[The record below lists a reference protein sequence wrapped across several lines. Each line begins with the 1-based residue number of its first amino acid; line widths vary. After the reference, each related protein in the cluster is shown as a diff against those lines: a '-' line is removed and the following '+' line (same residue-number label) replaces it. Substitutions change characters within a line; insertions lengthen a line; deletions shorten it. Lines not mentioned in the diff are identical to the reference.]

1 MLLARVRYTLL
12 AIVSV
17 AIAWPL
23 AIAVPCVQADWYVP
37 ALRNFVA
44 SEYKERAS
52 DLKIKAFERH
62 ELTSFSVR
70 GAEHLAQR

>member
-12 AIVSV
+12 AIVNV
-17 AIAWPL
+17 AIALPL
-23 AIAVPCVQADWYVP
+23 AITVPCVQADRYVP

-44 SEYKERAS
+44 SEYEERAS

-62 ELTSFSVR
+62 EPTSFSVR